1 MPLPARGIEAG
12 AALGRN
18 RGDRLI
24 TAARPQRKTIAI
36 SAAIHYLRSVPTS
49 VVPDTIFSR
58 HPAGT
63 LAALAQVRRP
73 HETPAAQMRAAVAEL
88 IAKRRADDEAELQL
102 TRRRST

>member
-1 MPLPARGIEAG
+1 MPLPAAGDRGW
-12 AALGRN
+12 GRVRGN

-36 SAAIHYLRSVPTS
+36 SVAIYYLRFVPTS

-88 IAKRRADDEAELQL
+88 IARRRAEDEAELQL
-102 TRRRST
+102 PRRTP